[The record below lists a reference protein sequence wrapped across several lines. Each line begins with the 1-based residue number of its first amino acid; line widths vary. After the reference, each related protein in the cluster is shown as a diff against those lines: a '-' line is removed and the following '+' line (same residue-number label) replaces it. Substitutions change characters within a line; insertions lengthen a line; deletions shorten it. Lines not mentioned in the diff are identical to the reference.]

1 MKNSLI
7 GSITDF
13 AVLNNGLRI
22 PWLGLGVYQAEDG
35 PEVENAVK
43 YALEVGYRSIDT
55 ASVYGNEIGV
65 GKAIRES
72 VIPREEI
79 FVTTKVWNEDQRQ
92 KRTLAAFEESL
103 ERLGLDY
110 VDLYLVHWPVK
121 GFYKE
126 TWKEMEKI
134 LASGGAK
141 AIGVSNFL
149 VNNLKDILA
158 DCMVVPAV
166 NQMECHP
173 YLLQPELLAFCKA
186 NDIRM
191 EAWSPLMQGNIVSVP
206 LLKVLATKYKKTP
219 AQITLRWN
227 LQHGI
232 VTIPKSVTPSRI
244 KENSEI
250 FDFEISSHD
259 MLALDALD
267 QGKRFGPDPA
277 DFSF

>member
-1 MKNSLI
+1 MI
-7 GSITDF
+7 GSIKDF
-13 AVLNNGLRI
+13 AVLNNGLRM

-72 VIPREEI
+72 GIPREEI

-149 VNNLKDILA
+149 VNDLKDILA
-158 DCMVVPAV
+158 DCKVVPSV

-173 YLLQPELLAFCKA
+173 YLLQPELLAFCKV

-191 EAWSPLMQGNIVSVP
+191 EALSPLMQGNIVSVP

-227 LQHGI
+227 LQNGI

-244 KENSEI
+244 KQNSEI
-250 FDFEISSHD
+250 FDFEISPHD

-267 QGKRFGPDPA
+267 QGKRFGPNPA
-277 DFSF
+277 DFNF